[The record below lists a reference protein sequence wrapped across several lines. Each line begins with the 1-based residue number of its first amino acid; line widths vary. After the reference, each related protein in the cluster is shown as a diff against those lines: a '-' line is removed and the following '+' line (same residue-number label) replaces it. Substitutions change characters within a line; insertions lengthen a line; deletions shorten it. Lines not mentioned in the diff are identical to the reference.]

1 MELQA
6 KTSRTR
12 SLWVTAGVGALAL
25 AGGWAIAAEATQV
38 PSWEEAVTLGINDAP
53 DWLRYPLWPVMQL
66 GNFWMVAVLPA
77 GLYAATRSG
86 RAAATG
92 ALATGAAWALAK
104 LVKEQVGRG
113 RPADFFDDTV
123 VRESGVTGLGYV
135 SGHAAVAF
143 AAATVVAHFLPRRW
157 KWVPFGLA
165 TVTGLAR
172 IHYGA
177 HFALDVVGGAGLGV
191 ACGAIAL
198 LILRPPTGTRTSE
211 AKGTSA

>member
-1 MELQA
+1 
-6 KTSRTR
+6 
-12 SLWVTAGVGALAL
+12 VGAGVGALAL
-25 AGGWAIAAEATQV
+25 AAGWAIAAEAAQV
-38 PSWEEAVTLGINDAP
+38 PSWEESVTLGINGAS

-66 GNFWMVAVLPA
+66 GNFWMVAALPA
-77 GLYAATRSG
+77 GLYAVTRNG
-86 RAAATG
+86 RAAAAS

-113 RPADFFDDTV
+113 RPADFFDETV

-143 AAATVVAHFLPRRW
+143 AGATVVAYFVPGRW

-165 TVTGLAR
+165 TITGLAR

-198 LILRPPTGTRTSE
+198 LVVRPSRGRDETE
-211 AKGTSA
+211 AKGSTA